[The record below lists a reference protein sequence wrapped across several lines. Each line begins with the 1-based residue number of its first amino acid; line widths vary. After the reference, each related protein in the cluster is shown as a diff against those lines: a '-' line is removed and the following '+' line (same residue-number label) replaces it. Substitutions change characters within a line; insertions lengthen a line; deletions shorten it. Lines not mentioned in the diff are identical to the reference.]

1 MRCAVRAA
9 AWRTARSCVTPV
21 AMPAKG
27 NAVSCW
33 HHLPCS
39 MRVVWWE
46 PVCCDSYNGG
56 TMVLIDQPM
65 DKGVDE
71 QQPLLINEFLVSR
84 ISQSTSFQGATNTI
98 TVSFSTRCLLK
109 NEFNNAD
116 MLLIC
121 NVVGTSTP
129 TQPTLPLTELDA
141 SGTAHDV
148 ASYGAWTRE
157 MFVINYQAWKQGCLV
172 ISPLRTE
179 PKKVYSFSFTV
190 ANNPQGQYAPDI
202 SMHLFRKRLYSWTFV
217 MERVMDYGLGNAR
230 PFLIQGLVFSRG
242 IQSLSSRSAVA
253 NLINVSFE
261 LRGSLFP
268 PAVLTLSVR
277 LNLHLYSSS
286 CSLSYLEWHPSRGI
300 PRQRAISMPQLP

>member
-1 MRCAVRAA
+1 
-9 AWRTARSCVTPV
+9 
-21 AMPAKG
+21 
-27 NAVSCW
+27 
-33 HHLPCS
+33 
-39 MRVVWWE
+39 
-46 PVCCDSYNGG
+46 
-56 TMVLIDQPM
+56 MVLIDQPM

-71 QQPLLINEFLVSR
+71 QQPLLINEFLVSH

-141 SGTAHDV
+141 SGTAQDV

-230 PFLIQGLVFSRG
+230 PFLIQGLVYSRG
-242 IQSLSSRSAVA
+242 IQSRSSRSALA

-277 LNLHLYSSS
+277 LNFHFYSSS
-286 CSLSYLEWHPSRGI
+286 HSLSYLNWHPSGGI
-300 PRQRAISMPQLP
+300 SRQRAISTPQLP